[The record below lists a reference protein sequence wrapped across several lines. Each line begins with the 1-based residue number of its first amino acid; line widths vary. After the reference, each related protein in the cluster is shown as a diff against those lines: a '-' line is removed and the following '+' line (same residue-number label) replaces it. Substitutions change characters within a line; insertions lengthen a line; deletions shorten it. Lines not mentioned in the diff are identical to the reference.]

1 MLDPKAALVA
11 GLRYLRRHPDEILR
25 YLRNVPRLR
34 FGIPV
39 AALQWLANELES
51 ASAHGPKDVEILP
64 SPPGLRV
71 TASLEQMGT
80 QLRGSSIVIVE
91 RVDFSDGQVRVE
103 LRLRDVSL
111 KLLDESVQT
120 PLAALIRSGTLDLSR
135 VASLVAYLP
144 SRPAALVEA
153 VDDRLVLD
161 LLKVPKWANAET
173 MRKIVGLMSTLVA
186 IDSIETDIDHLDVA
200 IRALPRGLSGV
211 LRQH

>member
-11 GLRYLRRHPDEILR
+11 GIRYLRRHPDEILR
-25 YLRNVPRLR
+25 YLRNAARLR
-34 FGIPV
+34 FGIPIV
-39 AALQWLANELES
+39 ALQWLAKELES
-51 ASAHGPKDVEILP
+51 GSSGPEDIEIRP

-71 TASLEQMGT
+71 TATLEQMGT
-80 QLRGSSIVIVE
+80 LLRGSCIVIAE
-91 RVDFSDGQVRVE
+91 RVEFSDSQARVE

-161 LLKVPKWANAET
+161 LLKVPKWASAEFAH
-173 MRKIVGLMSTLVA
+173 KLVGVLSTVLA
-186 IDSIETDIDHLDVA
+186 IDSIKTDTDHLDVA

-211 LRQH
+211 MRQH

>member
-11 GLRYLRRHPDEILR
+11 GIRYLRRHPDEILR

-34 FGIPV
+34 FGIPIV
-39 AALQWLANELES
+39 ALQWLAKELES
-51 ASAHGPKDVEILP
+51 ASSGPKDIEIRP

-71 TASLEQMGT
+71 TATLEQMGT
-80 QLRGSSIVIVE
+80 LLRGSCIVIVE
-91 RVDFSDGQVRVE
+91 RVDFSDSQARVE

-161 LLKVPKWANAET
+161 LLKVPKWASAEFAH
-173 MRKIVGLMSTLVA
+173 KLVGVLSTVLA
-186 IDSIETDIDHLDVA
+186 IDSIKTDTDHLDVA

-211 LRQH
+211 MRQH

>member
-1 MLDPKAALVA
+1 MLDPKSALVA
-11 GLRYLRRHPDEILR
+11 GIRYLRRHPDEILR

-34 FGIPV
+34 FGIPIV
-39 AALQWLANELES
+39 ALQWLAKELES
-51 ASAHGPKDVEILP
+51 ASSGPKDIEIRP

-71 TASLEQMGT
+71 TATLEQMGT
-80 QLRGSSIVIVE
+80 LLRGSCIVIVE
-91 RVDFSDGQVRVE
+91 RVDFSDSQARVE

-144 SRPAALVEA
+144 SRPVALVEA

-161 LLKVPKWANAET
+161 LLKVPKWANTEAAH
-173 MRKIVGLMSTLVA
+173 KLVGVLSTVLA
-186 IDSIETDIDHLDVA
+186 IDSIETDFDHLDVA